1 MFGGVAGWCSV
12 AGRNEF
18 SGFIH
23 ASRCAA
29 MPVSACPHARSGE
42 EVRGD
47 CTFIYPVS
55 KNITAAKSIYI
66 IVGHAKWSRRLTQ
79 WK

>member
-12 AGRNEF
+12 AGRIAF

-29 MPVSACPHARSGE
+29 KPVSNYAAAAK
-42 EVRGD
+42 
-47 CTFIYPVS
+47 S
-55 KNITAAKSIYI
+55 KNI
-66 IVGHAKWSRRLTQ
+66 IVGNAKWSVKLTQ
-79 WK
+79 RR

>member
-12 AGRNEF
+12 AGRIAF

-23 ASRCAA
+23 ASRYAA
-29 MPVSACPHARSGE
+29 MPVSACPQARSGE

-55 KNITAAKSIYI
+55 NYAAAAKSKNVIA
-66 IVGHAKWSRRLTQ
+66 GKAKWSGKLTQ
-79 WK
+79 RR